1 MSRFPLQSET
11 ITVRGEPITVRELT
25 SKQKGQWAKAVQA
38 DVYCAPYFL
47 ASLVCDPPV
56 TAEEAEGWPSQIIE
70 QVVEITRRLSGM
82 ADDEKKDDARAAD
95 AVPDSTGARAI
106 SH

>member
-11 ITVRGEPITVRELT
+11 ITVRGEALTVRELT
-25 SKQKGQWAKAVQA
+25 SKQKGVWAQAVQA
-38 DVYCAPYFL
+38 DVYCAPYVL

-56 TAEEAEGWPSQIIE
+56 TAAEAETWPSQIIE

-82 ADDEKKDDARAAD
+82 VDAEKKDDARAAHD
-95 AVPDSTGARAI
+95 VQDSTGARAI